1 MLIFCIRLI
10 IKKTLSPSKVLQGEP
25 SILINKGKIN
35 RKALQKNPINV
46 EQLRA
51 LLRQQGCFS
60 LSDAK

>member
-35 RKALQKNPINV
+35 RKALQKNPIDV